1 MNCGISGSD
10 HWHSFAPQW
19 DHGLKTSGPKGAQM
33 IQSEQAKVGE
43 SDQRPISLDARLQE
57 LEANLIHWALSVSRG
72 NKSRAARLL
81 QIKRST
87 LGDRINRLE
96 RARQSG
102 EEASTV

>member
-1 MNCGISGSD
+1 
-10 HWHSFAPQW
+10 
-19 DHGLKTSGPKGAQM
+19 M
-33 IQSEQAKVGE
+33 ILSEQTTIGE
-43 SDQRPISLDARLQE
+43 PEQRPISLDARLQE

-96 RARQSG
+96 RASKQPAA
-102 EEASTV
+102 EVHAVEP